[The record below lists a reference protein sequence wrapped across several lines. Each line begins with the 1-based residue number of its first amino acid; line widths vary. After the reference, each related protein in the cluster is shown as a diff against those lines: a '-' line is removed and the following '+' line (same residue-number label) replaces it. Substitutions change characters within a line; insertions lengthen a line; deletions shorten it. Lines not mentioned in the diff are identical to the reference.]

1 MLGGGRACALRVA
14 SELLRPS
21 AARGCAVST
30 HTQRSASSLAAW
42 SRTLLPAGS
51 TPTLP
56 TSSPL
61 GARFVSQSLSNPHYT
76 KEEDAA
82 KLHPK
87 DKGKQPKRRKG
98 KPPHGT
104 SSSTIARSYK
114 EGEYAQALR
123 VFKAMRNDGYI
134 PETTIYSYALS
145 SALKSDQHE
154 LVLEIFDDM
163 AKNHVDFS
171 IISYN
176 IILNS
181 CARGRRAASTPC
193 AARHPR
199 APTGDD
205 AGHVPVAGHLRRQD
219 RRVEARAG
227 RHEHHAGGGIGAHIN
242 HLQLGIFSV
251 CQEGQAEWETIVEV
265 YETMPEALR
274 EDLHGV
280 HLGAVIM
287 AHTNSE
293 SEELKLRGL
302 EIFFKYKARRSTD
315 EQPSI
320 FAYNADLLALLD
332 TNQLEKIQPLANEM
346 KEKEVEWDTM
356 TYQYL
361 ILSDIRRGA
370 VETAAQMLKENAKS
384 MDQSTMCYRE
394 LIEFYGKKRKNPR
407 EAVRLMLQMMKMNK
421 RLSRLDRHNA
431 LRIALQLP
439 ERAPYWNFRK
449 WMNIRAKSMIKE
461 VPPHLMLTHPRQ
473 HRVLMQ
479 EVEKTPPE
487 TKHVQDNTRCGCCLA
502 RASSRVV
509 FFRTPTHTS

>member
-21 AARGCAVST
+21 APRGCAVST

-181 CARGRRAASTPC
+181 CARAADVQPALRVLRAIRERRLEMTQATYQSLAIC
-193 AARHPR
+193 AGKTGEWKLALDVMNTMQEEGLE
-199 APTGDD
+199 PTSIIYNS
-205 AGHVPVAGHLRRQD
+205 V
-219 RRVEARAG
+219 
-227 RHEHHAGGGIGAHIN
+227 
-242 HLQLGIFSV
+242 FSA
-251 CQEGQAEWETIVEV
+251 CAKKDKQWETIVEV

-394 LIEFYGKKRKNPR
+394 LIEFYDKKRKNPR
-407 EAVRLMLQMMKMNK
+407 EAVRLMLQMKMNK
-421 RLSRLDRHNA
+421 RLSRLDWHNA

-479 EVEKTPPE
+479 EVEKHHPRRSTCKTTP
-487 TKHVQDNTRCGCCLA
+487 
-502 RASSRVV
+502 
-509 FFRTPTHTS
+509 TPTHTS